1 VTTWRRR
8 VADFFALESDWVR
21 QPPAAA
27 RRRDATVA
35 LVLFA
40 LSAIGLEM
48 LRSGGGLRT
57 AAPVWQEYL
66 GLAAMAAPIAFRRR
80 WPLGVVVVSSLAFF
94 VVGVRM
100 PDVAMQLSVQGL
112 YFFALFSAMAW
123 ARDRRVALVVIAGVL
138 LLMFGWLAYQFLL
151 GSAVAQINE
160 DIADP
165 TRSRGAVNPVIAAV
179 TNTFLVNI
187 AYFGGAV
194 LGGQAAWNAARRR
207 ARLATQAATLRTQA
221 AELKEHAVVE
231 ERLRIARELHDVV
244 AHHVSVMGVQ
254 AAAARRV
261 LDVDPQA
268 ASSALSSV
276 ESSARE
282 AVTEMRA
289 LLGTLRQGDR
299 AAAESGRAPE
309 PSVDALPGLVDQLR
323 ADGLDVTYS
332 VVADPADAATHLGPA
347 VGLTLYR
354 TVQEALH
361 NVRRHS
367 TATAATVV
375 LRVDGSPSGG
385 FAEVEVLDSGRPR
398 TGTSGTGLGLLGM
411 RERVASLDGSLE
423 IGPRATGG
431 FRVRVRLP
439 LARRTSP
446 TAATAEDGAD
456 RAEHLEPVEARDP
469 ARTAQPVES
478 AR

>member
-1 VTTWRRR
+1 MR
-8 VADFFALESDWVR
+8 VAAFFALDSSWVR
-21 QPPAAA
+21 RPAPVAQ
-27 RRRDATVA
+27 RRDATVA

-40 LSAIGLEM
+40 ISALGLEM
-48 LRSGGGLRT
+48 LRSGGGLRSGT
-57 AAPVWQEYL
+57 SAWEEYL

-80 WPLGVVVVSSLAFF
+80 WPLGVVVASSLAFF
-94 VVGVRM
+94 VVGLRM

-123 ARDRRVALVVIAGVL
+123 ARDRRVALMVVAGVL
-138 LLMFGWLAYQFLL
+138 LLMFGWVAYQFLL
-151 GSAVAQINE
+151 GSAIAQINE
-160 DIADP
+160 EIADP
-165 TRSRGAVNPVIAAV
+165 GRSRGAVSPIFAAV
-179 TNTFLVNI
+179 TYTFLVNI

-207 ARLATQAATLRTQA
+207 ARLAAQAETLRTQA
-221 AELKEHAVVE
+221 AELKEHAVIQ

-261 LDVDPQA
+261 LDVDPNA
-268 ASSALSSV
+268 ASSALASV
-276 ESSARE
+276 ESSARD

-299 AAAESGRAPE
+299 SPTGPDRAPE
-309 PSVDALPGLVDQLR
+309 PSVDAIPGLVEQQR
-323 ADGLDVTYS
+323 ADGLDVTYT
-332 VVADPADAATHLGPA
+332 VVADPPDAADRLRPA
-347 VGLTLYR
+347 VGLTLFR

-367 TATAATVV
+367 TASAATVV
-375 LRVDGSPSGG
+375 LRVEDTGAVG

-439 LARRTSP
+439 LSRPR
-446 TAATAEDGAD
+446 AADDDHDQPSVSWDHAPEPAEST
-456 RAEHLEPVEARDP
+456 R
-469 ARTAQPVES
+469 
-478 AR
+478 